1 MLDRTEGID
10 PKKLH
15 YPLIHRNLPTQMET
29 DDDYNNAY
37 SPAFHDDGLV
47 LRISPNNYHIL
58 YEPGTS
64 DWFLQSINQQKK
76 GLGAY
81 EETKQ
86 SRKEG
91 LKALV
96 EDKEKNIWLKN
107 ATEGEVK
114 NTNEEFV
121 KWMKMG
127 PAGVRPEPS
136 AAPTAESGGDQIMS
150 GF

>member
-10 PKKLH
+10 PKRLN
-15 YPLIHRNLPTQMET
+15 YPLIHRNLPAQMDT
-29 DDDYNNAY
+29 DDDYDNAY

-64 DWFLQSINQQKK
+64 DWFLQSVKQQKK

-81 EETKQ
+81 EEIKQ
-86 SRKEG
+86 ARKKG

-96 EDKEKNIWLKN
+96 EDKDKNVWLKD
-107 ATEGEVK
+107 ATEGEAQ
-114 NTNEEFV
+114 NRIEEFV
-121 KWMKMG
+121 QWLKVG
-127 PAGVRPEPS
+127 PAGVRPELS
-136 AAPTAESGGDQIMS
+136 AVPAAEDGGDQIM
-150 GF
+150 GGL